1 MIEEYV
7 DDWYC
12 RNCEHGPLNEHDCC
26 PECGTKWSENFPEE
40 ELTGQENG
48 VFKMRKRTQY
58 RKTKIFTLP
67 DYAMISVI
75 LSLFL
80 SFILLHLHFLN
91 II

>member
-1 MIEEYV
+1 
-7 DDWYC
+7 
-12 RNCEHGPLNEHDCC
+12 
-26 PECGTKWSENFPEE
+26 
-40 ELTGQENG
+40 
-48 VFKMRKRTQY
+48 MRKRTQY

-91 II
+91 IIWGLNMELASILIELLLIVFLP